1 MSKADIAL
9 CILLLLGAWSGYR
22 KGFLMALFSLA
33 AILLGAWGAYQLM
46 DAGQGYLSRE
56 FGVKGNY
63 LPYLS
68 FLIIFLIILI
78 AVKLVGRIVRSSIE
92 GTTVGEIDQWMG
104 AGLGLIRY
112 ALVVSLIIVAL
123 ERIDIGL
130 PDRWTAGS
138 VVFPVVEDAAPW
150 VAGLA
155 GGSFPDFRELVP
167 GK

>member
-9 CILLLLGAWSGYR
+9 VILLLLGAWSGYR

-46 DAGQGYLSRE
+46 DAGQAYLSKE
-56 FGVKGNY
+56 FGVTGNY
-63 LPYLS
+63 VPYVA
-68 FLIIFLIILI
+68 FLVIFLIILI
-78 AVKLVGRIVRSSIE
+78 GVKLAGSIVRSAIE

-112 ALVVSLIIVAL
+112 TLVISFLLVAL
-123 ERIDIGL
+123 NRLDLGL
-130 PDRWTAGS
+130 PERWTSGS
-138 VVFPVVEDAAPW
+138 VVFPVVEGTAPW
-150 VAGLA
+150 VTDLA
-155 GGSFPDFRELVP
+155 GGSFPDFRELMP